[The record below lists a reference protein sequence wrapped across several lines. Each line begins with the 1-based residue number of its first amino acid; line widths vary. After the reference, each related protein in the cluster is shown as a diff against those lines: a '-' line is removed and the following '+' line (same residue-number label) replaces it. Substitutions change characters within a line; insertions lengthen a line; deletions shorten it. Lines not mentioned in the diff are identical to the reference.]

1 MFGKK
6 KKTPKVEKV
15 FDSSSSEEQA
25 SSAKSAEELSEDE
38 AKEKTTEDL
47 VDFFGEKAVEDSNLT
62 EAQKAQVEK
71 LNNVKGKISKILQ
84 SQNIEIID
92 ENIGDEYENDNVKE
106 GGEQSQQ
113 DYDSL
118 KALFG
123 DKGKNKKQELT
134 LTIDDFDYTYVGQ
147 HLEEFDLMHL
157 KNIKRVRL
165 QRKKNKKLRKA
176 LLIVSIILIVG
187 LGGFLGYY
195 FTRETPVYLK
205 NVTLSQTS
213 HDYYVNEYFDYTG
226 LYFNLEYS
234 DGRVERVKLEN
245 KYLIDA
251 TGKVERTGENNELIQ
266 FVSGNTATL
275 VFKYK
280 DFEVTYTINIL
291 KKNEKGISLIYS
303 DGLFNLKSG
312 DSITSDYILF
322 MINYGEYGEEL
333 GDITQSGVKLF
344 VDGTE
349 CAKSKAGYKLA
360 SDLTKTSKIKI
371 TYQSYEIEFSFDETT
386 NYFTSLK
393 NRG

>member
-6 KKTPKVEKV
+6 KKSPKIEKV
-15 FDSSSSEEQA
+15 FDSSSSEEQV
-25 SSAKSAEELSEDE
+25 SSAQNAEGLSDDE

-62 EAQKAQVEK
+62 EAQKAQVERI
-71 LNNVKGKISKILQ
+71 NNVKGKISKILQ

-147 HLEEFDLMHL
+147 YLEEFDLMHL

-176 LLIVSIILIVG
+176 LLIVSIVLIVG
-187 LGGFLGYY
+187 LGGFLAYY

-245 KYLIDA
+245 KYLVDV
-251 TGKVERTGENNELIQ
+251 TGKAKKTGENNELIQ
-266 FVSGNTATL
+266 FDNGTTATL
-275 VFKYK
+275 VFKYS
-280 DFEVTYTINIL
+280 DFQVTYTINIL
-291 KKNEKGISLIYS
+291 KKNDKGISLIYT
-303 DGLFNLKSG
+303 DGLFNLKKG
-312 DSITSDYILF
+312 DNISNNHILF
-322 MINYGEYGEEL
+322 MINYGDYGEEL
-333 GDITQSGVKLF
+333 SDITQSDVKIY
-344 VDGTE
+344 VDGTSCE
-349 CAKSKAGYKLA
+349 KSKNGYKLT
-360 SDLTKTSKIKI
+360 SDLTKTSKIKV

-386 NYFTSLK
+386 NYITSVK
-393 NRG
+393 K

>member
-15 FDSSSSEEQA
+15 FDSSSSEEKS
-25 SSAKSAEELSEDE
+25 SSAENSELSDDE
-38 AKEKTTEDL
+38 AKEKTSEDL
-47 VDFFGEKAVEDSNLT
+47 VDFFGEKAVEESNLT
-62 EAQKAQVEK
+62 EAQKEQVEK

-92 ENIGDEYENDNVKE
+92 ENIGDEYENDNVKG

-147 HLEEFDLMHL
+147 YLEEYDLMHL

-176 LLIVSIILIVG
+176 MLIISIVLIVG
-187 LGGFLGYY
+187 LGGFLAYF

-213 HDYYVNEYFDYTG
+213 HDYYVNEIFDYTG
-226 LYFNLEYS
+226 IYINLEYS
-234 DGRVERVKLEN
+234 DGTVKRIKLTSD
-245 KYLIDA
+245 YLVDA
-251 TGKVERTGENNELIQ
+251 TGKVEKTGENNSDLQ
-266 FVSGNTATL
+266 FMSGTSATL
-275 VFKYK
+275 YFKYQ
-280 DFEVTYTINIL
+280 DFQMTYTVNIL

-303 DGLFNLKSG
+303 DGLFNLKAG
-312 DSITSDYILF
+312 DFVNSDYIIF

-333 GDITQSGVKLF
+333 SEITQNGVKMF
-344 VDGTE
+344 VDDVACE
-349 CAKSKAGYKLA
+349 KSKNGFKLPA
-360 SDLTKTSKIKI
+360 DLSKTSKIKI
-371 TYQSYEIEFSFDETT
+371 TYLTYEIEFSYNETT
-386 NYFTSLK
+386 NYFTSIK
-393 NRG
+393 KVGE

>member
-6 KKTPKVEKV
+6 KKSPKIEKV
-15 FDSSSSEEQA
+15 FDSSSSEEQV
-25 SSAKSAEELSEDE
+25 SSAQNAEGLSDDE

-62 EAQKAQVEK
+62 EAQKAQVERI
-71 LNNVKGKISKILQ
+71 NNVKGKISKILQ

-147 HLEEFDLMHL
+147 YLEEFDLMHL

-176 LLIVSIILIVG
+176 LLIVSIVLIVG
-187 LGGFLGYY
+187 LGGFLAYY

-205 NVTLSQTS
+205 SVTLSQTS

-245 KYLIDA
+245 KYLVDV
-251 TGKVERTGENNELIQ
+251 TGKAKKTGENNELIQ
-266 FVSGNTATL
+266 FDNGTTATL
-275 VFKYK
+275 VFKYS
-280 DFEVTYTINIL
+280 DFQVTYTINIL
-291 KKNEKGISLIYS
+291 KKNDKGISLIYT
-303 DGLFNLKSG
+303 DGLFNLKKG
-312 DSITSDYILF
+312 DNISNNHILF
-322 MINYGEYGEEL
+322 MINYGDYGEEL
-333 GDITQSGVKLF
+333 SDITQSDVKIY
-344 VDGTE
+344 VDGTSCE
-349 CAKSKAGYKLA
+349 KSKNGYKLT
-360 SDLTKTSKIKI
+360 SDLTKTSKIKV

-386 NYFTSLK
+386 NYITSVK
-393 NRG
+393 K

>member
-15 FDSSSSEEQA
+15 FDSSSSEEQT

-62 EAQKAQVEK
+62 EAQKAKVEK

-147 HLEEFDLMHL
+147 YLEEFDLMHL

-176 LLIVSIILIVG
+176 LLIVSIVLIVG
-187 LGGFLGYY
+187 LGGFLAYY

-275 VFKYK
+275 VFKYEG
-280 DFEVTYTINIL
+280 FEVTYTINIL

-349 CAKSKAGYKLA
+349 CAKSKAGYKLT

-393 NRG
+393 K

>member
-15 FDSSSSEEQA
+15 FDSSSSEEQT

-62 EAQKAQVEK
+62 EAQKAKVEK

-147 HLEEFDLMHL
+147 YLEEFDLMHL

-176 LLIVSIILIVG
+176 LLIVSIVLIVG
-187 LGGFLGYY
+187 LGGFLAYY

-234 DGRVERVKLEN
+234 DGRVERIKLEN

-275 VFKYK
+275 VFKYEG
-280 DFEVTYTINIL
+280 FEVTYTINIL

-349 CAKSKAGYKLA
+349 CAKSKAGYKLT

-393 NRG
+393 K